1 MVKLSRGYY
10 HCLEC
15 GALFEAALKDMS
27 EQRCSVCGKP
37 PTGGDL
43 ARMKLAQPKSAS
55 ALSPRPLVKLHGV
68 SRDSQDIF
76 EATKASLE
84 TAEEDHD
91 DRVRHS
97 KRKEVK
103 KNTAKLIVGVWIVLM
118 IGVVF
123 LVKYLGSDDELSSS
137 VVAQDQETVALAEAR
152 EVKNRQRV
160 VDSALPACQ
169 RVMAGFQSAS
179 SAAGKAQFV
188 YQGVKLSGVMD
199 RHYQNELLYSSMESQ
214 GQIIR
219 AELLDGFPMT
229 AIGAICMNKQG
240 EQWEVVFV
248 LDDKEW
254 KIDWM
259 SMVRYDAESWSYFPA
274 GKEGDEGEFRLYMR
288 VRDSNEDFERKEMSL
303 VFYKPTMRFKGEFE
317 AVASSPV
324 SVLIDSDLGRKI
336 SELLDNEDIETWKTR
351 KDKHGLSVGVMDPSR
366 YHRVR
371 VRMRLHR
378 EGKNGRNSRFEL
390 LDILANDWYGVEAIR
405 GGIKEGVNKKTPGEQ
420 GSPGAFE

>member
-15 GALFEAALKDMS
+15 GALFEAALKDLG

-43 ARMKLAQPKSAS
+43 ARMKQTQPNAAS
-55 ALSPRPLVKLHGV
+55 ELTPRPSVKLHGV
-68 SRDSQDIF
+68 SRDSHDIF
-76 EATKASLE
+76 EATKASSE
-84 TAEEDHD
+84 TAEEEHD

-97 KRKEVK
+97 KRKEVRR
-103 KNTAKLIVGVWIVLM
+103 NTGRVYVAVWIVLM

-123 LVKYLGSDDELSSS
+123 LVKYLGSDDELNST
-137 VVAQDQETVALAEAR
+137 VGAQDQEDVALAEAR
-152 EVKNRQRV
+152 EVQNRQRV
-160 VDSALPACQ
+160 VDDALPACQ
-169 RVMAGFQSAS
+169 RAMSGFQSAS

-199 RHYQNELLYSSMESQ
+199 RHYKDELIYSSAEIQ
-214 GQIIR
+214 GQIIS
-219 AELLDGFPMT
+219 AELLDGFPMS

-248 LDDKEW
+248 LDDNKEW

-259 SMVRYDAESWSYFPA
+259 SMVRYDAESWSFFPA

-317 AVASSPV
+317 AVASTPV
-324 SVLIDSDLGRKI
+324 SVLIDSDLGRQI
-336 SELLDNEDIETWKTR
+336 SELLEKEDIETWKTR
-351 KDKHGLSVGVMDPSR
+351 KDLHGFSVGLLDPSR

-378 EGKNGRNSRFEL
+378 EGRNGRNSRFEL
-390 LDILANDWYGVEAIR
+390 LDILANDWYGV
-405 GGIKEGVNKKTPGEQ
+405 KP
-420 GSPGAFE
+420 

>member
-15 GALFEAALKDMS
+15 GALFEAALKDLG

-37 PTGGDL
+37 PAGGDL
-43 ARMKLAQPKSAS
+43 AKMKLTQPKAVSE
-55 ALSPRPLVKLHGV
+55 LSPRPSVNLHGV
-68 SRDSQDIF
+68 SRDSHDIF
-76 EATKASLE
+76 EATKANLE
-84 TAEEDHD
+84 TAEEVHD

-97 KRKEVK
+97 KRKEVR
-103 KNTAKLIVGVWIVLM
+103 KNTGRLIVGVWIILM

-123 LVKYLGSDDELSSS
+123 LVKYLGSDDKSSS
-137 VVAQDQETVALAEAR
+137 AVVDQNQENVALVEAR
-152 EVKNRQRV
+152 EVKERQLV
-160 VDSALPACQ
+160 LDAALPDCQ
-169 RVMAGFQSAS
+169 RAMTGFQSAS

-188 YQGVKLSGVMD
+188 YQGVKLAGVMD
-199 RHYQNELLYSSMESQ
+199 RHYRDELIYSSVEIQ
-214 GQIIR
+214 GRIIR
-219 AELLDGFPMT
+219 AELLDGFPMSV
-229 AIGAICMNKQG
+229 IGATCMNKQG
-240 EQWEVVFV
+240 EQWEVIFV

-317 AVASSPV
+317 AVASTPV
-324 SVLIDSDLGRKI
+324 SVLIDSDLGRQI
-336 SELLDNEDIETWKTR
+336 SELLEKEDIETWKTR
-351 KDKHGLSVGVMDPSR
+351 KDQHGLSVGVMDPSR

-390 LDILANDWYGVEAIR
+390 LDILANDWYGE
-405 GGIKEGVNKKTPGEQ
+405 KP
-420 GSPGAFE
+420 

>member
-15 GALFEAALKDMS
+15 GALFEAALKDIS
-27 EQRCSVCGKP
+27 EQRCSVCGKA
-37 PTGGDL
+37 PTGSDL
-43 ARMKLAQPKSAS
+43 ARMRLAQPKAAG
-55 ALSPRPLVKLHGV
+55 ALSPRPSVKLHGV

-84 TAEEDHD
+84 TAAESPD

-103 KNTAKLIVGVWIVLM
+103 KNTGRLIVGVWIVLM

-123 LVKYLGSDDELSSS
+123 LVKYLGSDDELGSS
-137 VVAQDQETVALAEAR
+137 VVAQDQEEVALAEAR
-152 EVKNRQRV
+152 EMKNRQRV
-160 VDSALPACQ
+160 VDSALPDCQ
-169 RVMAGFQSAS
+169 RAMTGFQSAA
-179 SAAGKAQFV
+179 SAAAKAQFV

-199 RHYQNELLYSSMESQ
+199 RHYQDEFIYSSEVSQ
-214 GQIIR
+214 GQIVR
-219 AELLDGFPMT
+219 AELLEGFPMT
-229 AIGAICMNKQG
+229 AIGAICMNKRG
-240 EQWEVVFV
+240 EHWEVIFV

-259 SMVRYDAESWSYFPA
+259 SMVRYDAQPWSFFPA
-274 GKEGDEGEFRLYMR
+274 GKQGDEGEFRLYMR

-317 AVASSPV
+317 SVASSPV
-324 SVLIDSDLGRKI
+324 SVLIDSDLGRQI
-336 SELLDNEDIETWKTR
+336 SELLDKEDISTWKTR
-351 KDKHGLSVGVMDPSR
+351 KDKHSLSVGLMDPSR

-371 VRMRLHR
+371 VKMRLHR

-390 LDILANDWYGVEAIR
+390 LDILANDWYGV
-405 GGIKEGVNKKTPGEQ
+405 NP
-420 GSPGAFE
+420 